1 MDNLTAVIAALYSTS
16 VVSTHCRPIS
26 VGGQSRMISD
36 TYFSKRFRVFEK
48 DRMFSTTVMDTHETT
63 CDLPNCKQ
71 LAIIT
76 TVSGLCLPRRELW
89 KGAYVYAYVCQE
101 SLTSA
106 TMIM

>member
-1 MDNLTAVIAALYSTS
+1 
-16 VVSTHCRPIS
+16 
-26 VGGQSRMISD
+26 MISD
-36 TYFSKRFRVFEK
+36 TYFGKRFRVFEK
-48 DRMFSTTVMDTHETT
+48 DRMSSTTVMDAHETT

-71 LAIIT
+71 LAIVA

-89 KGAYVYAYVCQE
+89 KGTYVYAHVCQE